1 MPHSPESIEYTP
13 ASVTRPSAAELRKIS
28 AASVT
33 VLGLGYIGL
42 PTAAMLANAGY
53 AVDGFDIDL
62 GRLESLRAGNFGVEV
77 EVCDLVKDAVATGRL
92 RFTGQLQ
99 STDAYLICVPTPTRN
114 HRPDLSYVEA
124 ATASIVPLLRP
135 DALIVLESTVPPG
148 TVERVVAATL
158 RIHGKNPDDYR
169 LAHCPE
175 RVMPGSIVRELRN
188 NARVI
193 GGRTARDA
201 EVARALY
208 ESFVDGPIHVT
219 DCLTAE
225 LVKVVENTYRDV
237 NIAFANELALL
248 CEELGADVWETI
260 RLANEHPRVS
270 ILSPGPGV
278 GGHCIPVDPHFL
290 SNANP
295 FVTELIQTGRR
306 INERM
311 PDIMVRRIVA
321 HLRRPAHEAIV
332 TLLGAAYKANV
343 DDTRESPTERI
354 DELLRERGLST
365 RIYDPVARS
374 FSRPLSATLYDAVI
388 GSDAL
393 VLLTEHDVFREIDPT
408 FVRSLIRE
416 PVLICGRLGLD
427 VAAWRAAGFT
437 VYVLGA
443 SAESQTPS
451 SAPEPVSNQA

>member
-1 MPHSPESIEYTP
+1 MQHSPQSNEQSST
-13 ASVTRPSAAELRKIS
+13 ALDRPSVAGARKKS
-28 AASVT
+28 AGSVT

-53 AVDGFDIDL
+53 TVDGFDVDL
-62 GRLESLRAGNFGVEV
+62 GRLQALRAGNFGVEI

-92 RFTGQLQ
+92 NFSDRLQ

-124 ATASIVPLLRP
+124 ATASIAPLLLP

-148 TVERVVAATL
+148 TVERVIATTL
-158 RIHGKNPDDYR
+158 RLHGKNPDDYR

-175 RVMPGSIVRELRN
+175 RVMPGSIVRELRE

-193 GGRTARDA
+193 GGRTTRDA
-201 EVARALY
+201 EVARELY

-311 PDIMVRRIVA
+311 PDVMVRRIVA
-321 HLRRPAHEAIV
+321 HLHRPPHEATV

-354 DELLRERGLST
+354 DELLRERGIAT
-365 RIYDPVARS
+365 RIYDPIARS
-374 FSRPLSATLYDAVI
+374 FSRPLTATLYDAVI

-393 VLLTEHDVFREIDPT
+393 VLLTEHDVFREIDPS
-408 FVRSLIRE
+408 FVRSLMRE
-416 PVLICGRLGLD
+416 PVLICARLGLD
-427 VAAWRAAGFT
+427 VDAWRAAGFI

-443 SAESQTPS
+443 SARSQTPS
-451 SAPEPVSNQA
+451 SALEPAPSKV

>member
-1 MPHSPESIEYTP
+1 MSV
-13 ASVTRPSAAELRKIS
+13 ASVTI
-28 AASVT
+28 
-33 VLGLGYIGL
+33 LGLGYIGL

-53 AVDGFDIDL
+53 AVDGFDVDN
-62 GRLESLRAGNFGVEV
+62 GRLEALRAGNFGVEV
-77 EVCDLVKDAVATGRL
+77 EVCDLVNEAVTTGRL
-92 RFTGQLQ
+92 EFTERLR

-124 ATASIVPLLRP
+124 ATASIVPVLQP
-135 DALIVLESTVPPG
+135 GALIVLESTVPPG

-158 RIHGKNPDDYR
+158 RSHGKNPDDYR

-193 GGRTARDA
+193 GGRRAGDA
-201 EVARALY
+201 EVARELY
-208 ESFVDGPIHVT
+208 ASFVDGPIHVT

-311 PDIMVRRIVA
+311 PDVIVRRIQA
-321 HLRRPAHEAIV
+321 HLRRPAHEATV

-354 DELLRERGLST
+354 DELLRERGVAT
-365 RIYDPVARS
+365 RIYDPIARS
-374 FSRPLSATLYDAVI
+374 FSRPLAATLYDAVI

-393 VLLTEHDVFREIDPT
+393 VLLTEHDVFRDIDAA
-408 FVRSLIRE
+408 FVRSLMRE

-427 VAAWRAAGFT
+427 VGAWRAAGFT

-443 SAESQTPS
+443 GAKLETPLGELEAVS
-451 SAPEPVSNQA
+451 SEVRR

>member
-1 MPHSPESIEYTP
+1 MQHSQNSNDRTST
-13 ASVTRPSAAELRKIS
+13 AHNRPSAGEAPKVN

-53 AVDGFDIDL
+53 SVDGFDVDL
-62 GRLESLRAGNFGVEV
+62 GRLEALRAGSFGVEV

-92 RFTGQLQ
+92 QFTDQLK

-124 ATASIVPLLRP
+124 ATASIAPVLRP
-135 DALIVLESTVPPG
+135 GALIVLESTVPPG
-148 TVERVVAATL
+148 TVERVIAATL
-158 RIHGKNPDDYR
+158 RTHGKNPDDYR

-201 EVARALY
+201 EVARELY

-311 PDIMVRRIVA
+311 PDVMVRRIQA
-321 HLRRPAHEAIV
+321 HIHRASHDATV

-354 DELLRERGLST
+354 DELLRERGFAT
-365 RIYDPVARS
+365 RIYDPIARS
-374 FSRPLSATLYDAVI
+374 FSRPLAATLYDAVI

-393 VLLTEHDVFREIDPT
+393 VLLTEHDVFREIDAS
-408 FVRSLIRE
+408 FVRSLMRE

-427 VAAWRAAGFT
+427 VDVWRAAGFT

-443 SAESQTPS
+443 SVKSEMPA
-451 SAPEPVSNQA
+451 SALEPVSGKA